1 MPGGAIGLARHNL
14 PQIILVSKI
23 FLERMEKIY
32 CALSGLNALDP
43 VALIGTTTKY
53 EFNDIHN
60 WTSHVFI
67 ACARADM
74 EVETVQTVM
83 KHLRETINFAQFDD
97 STIRDMIIHLS
108 TIFSRKDVTQ
118 KAWYVRFI
126 IDLLRTRNGKHYV
139 MAHLMLLRND
149 LSGH

>member
-1 MPGGAIGLARHNL
+1 MPRGAIGLARHNL
-14 PQIILVSKI
+14 AQIISKNI
-23 FLERMEKIY
+23 FREKKMEKIY

-74 EVETVQTVM
+74 DVDTVQTVM

-97 STIRDMIIHLS
+97 STIRDMIIHLA

-126 IDLLRTRNGKHYV
+126 IDLLRTRNGKCYV
-139 MAHLMLLRND
+139 TAC
-149 LSGH
+149 S

>member
-1 MPGGAIGLARHNL
+1 MTHIASIYFSLKN
-14 PQIILVSKI
+14 I

-32 CALSGLNALDP
+32 LALSGLNSLDP

-67 ACARADM
+67 ACAREDI
-74 EVETVQTVM
+74 ELETVQTVM

-97 STIRDMIIHLS
+97 STIRDMIINLS
-108 TIFSRKDVTQ
+108 TIFSRKDLTQ
-118 KAWYVRFI
+118 KAWYARFI
-126 IDLLRTRNGKHYV
+126 IDLLRTRNGE
-139 MAHLMLLRND
+139 
-149 LSGH
+149 SFF